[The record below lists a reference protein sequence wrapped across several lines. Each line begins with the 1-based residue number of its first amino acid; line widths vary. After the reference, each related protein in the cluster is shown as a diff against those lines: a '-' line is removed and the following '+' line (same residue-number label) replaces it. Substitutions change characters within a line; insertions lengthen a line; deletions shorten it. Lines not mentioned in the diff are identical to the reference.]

1 MSRALIPKHSVST
14 KDEFTISTKFVY
26 VFFSSPFDD
35 LVAGEIVMVAGA
47 GQGPS
52 EKSSFILF
60 FVVAFHL
67 TTLWRVRSSVW
78 RGRAGAIRKVI
89 AYVVLFWPRGGPE

>member
-1 MSRALIPKHSVST
+1 
-14 KDEFTISTKFVY
+14 
-26 VFFSSPFDD
+26 
-35 LVAGEIVMVAGA
+35 MVAGA

-67 TTLWRVRSSVW
+67 TTLFDDFVAARSSFW
-78 RGRAGAIRKVI
+78 RGLAGAVRKVI
-89 AYVVLFWPRGGPE
+89 FYVVFFLTLICRPRWARSRHFLLCFDSGRHFTL

>member
-1 MSRALIPKHSVST
+1 
-14 KDEFTISTKFVY
+14 
-26 VFFSSPFDD
+26 
-35 LVAGEIVMVAGA
+35 MVAGA

-67 TTLWRVRSSVW
+67 TTLWRARSSFW
-78 RGRAGAIRKVI
+78 RGRAGAVRKVIFYAVFVVTFHLTTLFDDFVAARSSFWRGLAGAIRKVI
-89 AYVVLFWPRGGPE
+89 FYVVLFWQHGGPE